1 MSCFSPVKIKSPIHP
16 GDKTKHIYVPC
27 GKCAWCRRD
36 KRNEW
41 CLRFE
46 IEAKDN
52 LYTDFIT
59 LTYDDEHMPYYLDE
73 SDGVFEMRAS
83 KTDVQKFIKRLRKAG
98 HKFKYFIVS
107 ELGPKNGRPHSH
119 GIFFSNR
126 KIDGSEIQRTWGKG
140 FSSSYPATPGAMRY
154 VTKYILKGNDR
165 QNNFMLCSKRPSI
178 GASYVKESNAL
189 HTYRET
195 EDGVYQFSMP
205 VVGGTLCPMPRYYK
219 KKFKQFFDELDF
231 DLNQHKVISM
241 MEERDKYY
249 YLEKK
254 YKKKGGLKDEGKI
267 EQVQDFQRVIK
278 GNYLRDYN
286 QQEKINGKE
295 NICGT

>member
-1 MSCFSPVKIKSPIHP
+1 MSCVSPVKIHSPVESH
-16 GDKTKHIYVPC
+16 KNKYIYVPC
-27 GKCAWCRRD
+27 GRCAWCRRD

-46 IEAKDN
+46 IEQRDN

-59 LTYDDEHMPYYLDE
+59 LTYDDEHVPYFIDE

-83 KTDVQKFIKRLRKAG
+83 KSDVQKFIKRLRKAG

-107 ELGPKNGRPHSH
+107 ELGPKNQRPHYH
-119 GIFFSNR
+119 GIFFSNE
-126 KIDGSEIQRTWGKG
+126 KISDSDLQRTWGKG
-140 FSSSYPATPGAMRY
+140 FTSSYPATPGAMRY

-165 QNNFMLCSKRPSI
+165 DNNFMLCSKRPSI

-189 HTYRET
+189 QTYRKT
-195 EDGVYQFSMP
+195 DDGVYQFTMP

-231 DLNQHKVISM
+231 EMNQLSTIKL

-254 YKKKGGLKDEGKI
+254 YKKNGGLKDDSKLDE
-267 EQVQDFQRVIK
+267 VQDFLRVIHS
-278 GNYLRDYN
+278 NY
-286 QQEKINGKE
+286 EKDVKKQHNINSKD
-295 NICGT
+295 NII